1 MEHSNIQA
9 AVEAVLFASGEPVE
23 SEKLCEAVGIVKD
36 QLEEA
41 LGSLADKYSKAESGI
56 TLLSLNGS
64 YQLATKEE
72 LATFIKA
79 ALEIKKNSVL
89 SPAAME
95 ALTIVAYNQPVTK
108 GFVEHVRG
116 VDSSGVVNSLV
127 DKGLLAEAGRLD
139 LPGRPIAYKTTDNFL
154 RCFRLSSLD
163 DLPPIPDKQEQITID
178 EITKENDTEEKSMT
192 VRGDDNDNCFMDT
205 AWYYSGYCYP
215 AAFFHYSTDRSE

>member
-64 YQLATKEE
+64 YQLATKDE

-178 EITKENDTEEKSMT
+178 DITKENDTEE
-192 VRGDDNDNCFMDT
+192 
-205 AWYYSGYCYP
+205 
-215 AAFFHYSTDRSE
+215 

>member
-95 ALTIVAYNQPVTK
+95 TLTIVAYNQPVTK

-139 LPGRPIAYKTTDNFL
+139 LPGMSGIDRHCAEI
-154 RCFRLSSLD
+154 D
-163 DLPPIPDKQEQITID
+163 DRGIH
-178 EITKENDTEEKSMT
+178 DTERRADCMRRETDPEKSL
-192 VRGDDNDNCFMDT
+192 
-205 AWYYSGYCYP
+205 
-215 AAFFHYSTDRSE
+215 

>member
-23 SEKLCEAVGIVKD
+23 SEKLCEAVGMVKD

-154 RCFRLSSLD
+154 ELS
-163 DLPPIPDKQEQITID
+163 I
-178 EITKENDTEEKSMT
+178 ENDSDEFSMT
-192 VRGDDNDNCFMDT
+192 VSGDDNDNCFMDT
-205 AWYYSGYCYP
+205 AWYYSSYCYP
-215 AAFFHYSTDRSE
+215 ASFFHYGTDRSE

>member
-56 TLLSLNGS
+56 MLLSLNGS

-108 GFVEHVRG
+108 GFVEHVRELIRQ
-116 VDSSGVVNSLV
+116 VLLIHWWTRACLLRLADLTCLV
-127 DKGLLAEAGRLD
+127 DLLHIRRQTIFSVVLGCQAWM
-139 LPGRPIAYKTTDNFL
+139 I
-154 RCFRLSSLD
+154 CRLSLIS
-163 DLPPIPDKQEQITID
+163 
-178 EITKENDTEEKSMT
+178 
-192 VRGDDNDNCFMDT
+192 
-205 AWYYSGYCYP
+205 
-215 AAFFHYSTDRSE
+215 RSR

>member
-1 MEHSNIQA
+1 MQA
-9 AVEAVLFASGEPVE
+9 E
-23 SEKLCEAVGIVKD
+23 SLWRARSYARQLVSSKISLRKL
-36 QLEEA
+36 LA
-41 LGSLADKYSKAESGI
+41 LWRINTARLKAE
-56 TLLSLNGS
+56 

-95 ALTIVAYNQPVTK
+95 TLTIVAYNQPVTK

-178 EITKENDTEEKSMT
+178 EITKENDTEE
-192 VRGDDNDNCFMDT
+192 
-205 AWYYSGYCYP
+205 
-215 AAFFHYSTDRSE
+215 

>member
-41 LGSLADKYSKAESGI
+41 LGSLADKYNKAESGI

-163 DLPPIPDKQEQITID
+163 DLLPIPDKQEQITID
-178 EITKENDTEEKSMT
+178 EITKENDTEE
-192 VRGDDNDNCFMDT
+192 
-205 AWYYSGYCYP
+205 
-215 AAFFHYSTDRSE
+215 

>member
-41 LGSLADKYSKAESGI
+41 LGSLADKYSKAE
-56 TLLSLNGS
+56 
-64 YQLATKEE
+64 E

-95 ALTIVAYNQPVTK
+95 TLTIVAYNQPVTK

-163 DLPPIPDKQEQITID
+163 DLPPIPDKQEQIPID
-178 EITKENDTEEKSMT
+178 EITQENDTEE
-192 VRGDDNDNCFMDT
+192 
-205 AWYYSGYCYP
+205 
-215 AAFFHYSTDRSE
+215 

>member
-1 MEHSNIQA
+1 MGHISLPQKKSLRHS
-9 AVEAVLFASGEPVE
+9 LRR
-23 SEKLCEAVGIVKD
+23 L
-36 QLEEA
+36 
-41 LGSLADKYSKAESGI
+41 
-56 TLLSLNGS
+56 
-64 YQLATKEE
+64 
-72 LATFIKA
+72 
-79 ALEIKKNSVL
+79 LEIKKNSVL

-178 EITKENDTEEKSMT
+178 EITKENDTEE
-192 VRGDDNDNCFMDT
+192 
-205 AWYYSGYCYP
+205 
-215 AAFFHYSTDRSE
+215 

>member
-1 MEHSNIQA
+1 MQ
-9 AVEAVLFASGEPVE
+9 
-23 SEKLCEAVGIVKD
+23 
-36 QLEEA
+36 
-41 LGSLADKYSKAESGI
+41 AESLWRARSYARQLVSSKI
-56 TLLSLNGS
+56 SLRKLLALWRINTAR
-64 YQLATKEE
+64 LKAKEE

-178 EITKENDTEEKSMT
+178 EITKENDTEE
-192 VRGDDNDNCFMDT
+192 
-205 AWYYSGYCYP
+205 
-215 AAFFHYSTDRSE
+215 